1 MMLVYVFPYYL
12 YEVKCWIQKV
22 MGKILSK
29 LLPRLSVYGEQS
41 NKRYEFVD
49 VVLLKILKSDH
60 LT

>member
-1 MMLVYVFPYYL
+1 MDSKGNR
-12 YEVKCWIQKV
+12 EDIIQTA
-22 MGKILSK
+22 
-29 LLPRLSVYGEQS
+29 PPAVYGEQS